1 MAIGTILCASYWSAW
16 SSQEAAME
24 HDKLLKDA
32 IEEIPSTND
41 GDRGVVE
48 INTLS
53 AICFLFLASAFL
65 VVLYKLMSYWFVE
78 LLVVVFCIGGVEVPT
93 YF

>member
-1 MAIGTILCASYWSAW
+1 M
-16 SSQEAAME
+16 
-24 HDKLLKDA
+24 
-32 IEEIPSTND
+32 
-41 GDRGVVE
+41 E

-53 AICFLFLASAFL
+53 AICFVFLASGFL

-93 YF
+93 YFLLLFFYLHFLSMSLFRLTILLKLN

>member
-1 MAIGTILCASYWSAW
+1 M
-16 SSQEAAME
+16 
-24 HDKLLKDA
+24 
-32 IEEIPSTND
+32 
-41 GDRGVVE
+41 E

-53 AICFLFLASAFL
+53 AICFVFLASGFL

-93 YF
+93 YFLVLFFYHLHFLTLSLFRLMILLKLN